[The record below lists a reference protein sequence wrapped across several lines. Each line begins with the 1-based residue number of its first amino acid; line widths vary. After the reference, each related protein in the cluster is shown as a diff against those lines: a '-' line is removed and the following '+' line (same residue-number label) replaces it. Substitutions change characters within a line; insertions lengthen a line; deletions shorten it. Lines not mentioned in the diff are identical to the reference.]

1 MRLIRP
7 FSRHEAVSS
16 TGLIAFAAR
25 FFQEL
30 TPPPRFAAF
39 SAMNV
44 LLQTGSSGRVPVPP
58 EKRFL
63 INRGHRPLWEG
74 KKFVGLEG
82 GGVFYHHEDMNDA
95 KSVLWA

>member
-1 MRLIRP
+1 M
-7 FSRHEAVSS
+7 
-16 TGLIAFAAR
+16 
-25 FFQEL
+25 
-30 TPPPRFAAF
+30 
-39 SAMNV
+39 
-44 LLQTGSSGRVPVPP
+44 PP

-74 KKFVGLEG
+74 MKFVGLEG